1 MAVKTSRIQGFGWE
15 GPKGLGGC
23 DWWGR
28 TRGRQGRMV
37 SVRYRGAFCGL
48 RSRFLYSGVLRW
60 RVCGGVCFAPYA
72 RVSFVSRHKRNQ
84 KILPLPWPC
93 AALQVPSLRRCSGGR
108 RAGPSMAPRLS
119 RLLPLNPLRNDSTR
133 PALMGRVGQKRW
145 IKSGG
150 SKAVDQKP
158 EIKSRRSKA
167 GDQRPLCPWAMAE
180 DSGCQRGKTTF
191 KQALPEPPA
200 PDSSRP
206 AWPRTAPDLRHS
218 IASAHPILAPASYTP
233 RPHSR

>member
-48 RSRFLYSGVLRW
+48 RSRGVLRY
-60 RVCGGVCFAPYA
+60 RVGGAFCFAPYA
-72 RVSFVSRHKRNQ
+72 RLTFSSRGKSKQKR
-84 KILPLPWPC
+84 LPQPWVY
-93 AALQVPSLRRCSGGR
+93 AALRLPSLRRCSGGR
-108 RAGPSMAPRLS
+108 RAGPSLAPRLS
-119 RLLPLNPLRNDSTR
+119 RLLPLIPLRNDSTR

-150 SKAVDQKP
+150 SKAEDQKR
-158 EIKSRRSKA
+158 EIK
-167 GDQRPLCPWAMAE
+167 
-180 DSGCQRGKTTF
+180 
-191 KQALPEPPA
+191 QATPEPLA

-206 AWPRTAPDLRHS
+206 AWPRTAPDLRHL
-218 IASAHPILAPASYTP
+218 IASAHPTLAPASYTP
-233 RPHSR
+233 RPRSR